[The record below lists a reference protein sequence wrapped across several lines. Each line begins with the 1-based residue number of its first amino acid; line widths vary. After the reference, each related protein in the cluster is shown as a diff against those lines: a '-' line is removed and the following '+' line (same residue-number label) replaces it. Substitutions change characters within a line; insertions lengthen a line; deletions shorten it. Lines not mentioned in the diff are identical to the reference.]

1 MHQYPKFFP
10 CDCSASTQIRF
21 MFQVNACIECELF
34 LTFGR
39 LPLIVSFA
47 CARYLGEASET
58 EYTHGRV
65 GCGQPEP
72 ACGRQ
77 GDMRRQLSV
86 IDDLEI
92 SRILKITESDS
103 EYSDAVGPPARSSS
117 SFSIF
122 GVVIFPPTFRY
133 RLFKEYLRSK
143 IKCRFK
149 VLRMKYIAMLHLGNV
164 HISTHG
170 MEKECEHPAARLLSR
185 NAAKVTQC
193 LTLASLMPHSL
204 NSLLLSRQNDVSVF
218 IFSIEKTL
226 SWPSQGAGKVKVPQ
240 EHSPVLAMNWY
251 QCAYDPVFI
260 HQSWQVW

>member
-149 VLRMKYIAMLHLGNV
+149 VLRMKYIAIPWKQGAWKCSHLNTWG
-164 HISTHG
+164 G
-170 MEKECEHPAARLLSR
+170 MKKECENTPLRGYFHAMQQKL
-185 NAAKVTQC
+185 
-193 LTLASLMPHSL
+193 H
-204 NSLLLSRQNDVSVF
+204 ND
-218 IFSIEKTL
+218 
-226 SWPSQGAGKVKVPQ
+226 
-240 EHSPVLAMNWY
+240 
-251 QCAYDPVFI
+251 
-260 HQSWQVW
+260 